1 MTTIRPD
8 PRSNERVRARVL
20 EHMRDG
26 SWYEASAIV
35 GNSAWPDLV
44 AVEWELK
51 LLRDQR
57 AVQVDD
63 ARRWRLSPDVQID
76 GEAAP

>member
-8 PRSNERVRARVL
+8 PRSNERVRALVL
-20 EHMRDG
+20 ERMRDG
-26 SWYEASAIV
+26 SWYEADAIV
-35 GNSAWPDLV
+35 GTSAWPDVV

-63 ARRWRLSPDVQID
+63 MRRWRLSPGIQLG
-76 GEAAP
+76 GEATP

>member
-1 MTTIRPD
+1 MIRPD
-8 PRSNERVRARVL
+8 PRSNERVRMLVL
-20 EHMRDG
+20 EHMRDRE
-26 SWYEASAIV
+26 WYEASAIV
-35 GNSAWPDLV
+35 GDAAWPDIV

-63 ARRWRLSPDVQID
+63 MRRWRLSPDVQLA
-76 GEAAP
+76 GEGVS

>member
-1 MTTIRPD
+1 MTIRPD
-8 PRSNERVRARVL
+8 PRSNERVRDLVL
-20 EHMRDG
+20 QHLRDG
-26 SWYEASAIV
+26 SWYEAGAIV
-35 GNSAWPDLV
+35 GDSAWPDIG

-63 ARRWRLSPDVQID
+63 MRRWRLSPDVQIGGD
-76 GEAAP
+76 AS

>member
-1 MTTIRPD
+1 VTTIRPD
-8 PRSNERVRARVL
+8 PRSNERVRDLVL
-20 EHMRDG
+20 AHMRDG

-35 GNSAWPDLV
+35 GNAAWPDIV

-63 ARRWRLSPDVQID
+63 MRRWRLSPGVQI
-76 GEAAP
+76 GGAATP